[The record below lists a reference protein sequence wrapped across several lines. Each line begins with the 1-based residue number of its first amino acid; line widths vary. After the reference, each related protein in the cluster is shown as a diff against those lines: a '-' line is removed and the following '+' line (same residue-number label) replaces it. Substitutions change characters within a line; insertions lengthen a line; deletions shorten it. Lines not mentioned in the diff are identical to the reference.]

1 MNHKQD
7 DINLLFLIS
16 NPYNIIKNNNQNI
29 VKIDILKQY
38 IIKKFDLINE
48 ELINILYSNISD
60 YINKID
66 LDLLIINNILN
77 NIIDNIVNE

>member
-1 MNHKQD
+1 MNNTQD
-7 DINLLFLIS
+7 DTNLLFLIS

-48 ELINILYSNISD
+48 EFIMRMNLVIL
-60 YINKID
+60 
-66 LDLLIINNILN
+66 LN
-77 NIIDNIVNE
+77 Y

>member
-1 MNHKQD
+1 MNHTQD
-7 DINLLFLIS
+7 DTNLLFLIS

-48 ELINILYSNISD
+48 ELINILYNNISD

-77 NIIDNIVNE
+77 NIIEKIVNE